1 MGATTYHA
9 SVKDFRRGLVESAD
23 MFHEFKDKHSEAFTA
38 AAKAR
43 REGQMD
49 AHGAPSDAYTA
60 SLMAGHY
67 AYTLAAILSIAER
80 EFGEQVAD
88 RLANAADNI
97 LMNGDD
103 HDCNAD
109 VMPAVDAGR
118 EGGVT
123 H

>member
-1 MGATTYHA
+1 MGATTYHD
-9 SVKDFRRGLVESAD
+9 SVKDFRRGLAESAV
-23 MFHEFKDKHSEAFTA
+23 MFHDFKDRHSDAFTA
-38 AAKAR
+38 SAKAL
-43 REGQMD
+43 REGTGG
-49 AHGAPSDAYTA
+49 HGAASDAYTA

-67 AYTLAAILSIAER
+67 AYALAAVLGIAER

-109 VMPAVDAGR
+109 VMPSGNGNE
-118 EGGVT
+118 EG
-123 H
+123 